1 MAVPVVVAAASQA
14 KDSSF
19 LNTAL
24 KWLVTLLFIG
34 IFVGLVIALYLLID
48 NWEPIVMFFTTGFIG
63 WLNPF
68 DSPEGD
74 LALGNAGS
82 VIFSPFRLITSPFRF
97 IGSWFS

>member
-34 IFVGLVIALYLLID
+34 IFVGLAIALYLLID
-48 NWEPIVMFFTTGFIG
+48 NWEPIAMFFTTGFIG

-68 DSPEGD
+68 DSPDQD
-74 LALGNAGS
+74 LTWKSQAPWQIPLIGP
-82 VIFSPFRLITSPFRF
+82 IFRLFNR
-97 IGSWFS
+97 